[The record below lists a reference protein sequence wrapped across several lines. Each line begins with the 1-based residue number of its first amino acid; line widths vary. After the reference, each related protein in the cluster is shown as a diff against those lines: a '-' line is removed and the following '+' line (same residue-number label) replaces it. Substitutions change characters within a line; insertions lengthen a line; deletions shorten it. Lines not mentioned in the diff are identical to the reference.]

1 MNIQCR
7 LIIIGNPADLPSD
20 VLPSPDIKFGNCAGE
35 IPNLDILK
43 ALIDGFNKNGDRLL
57 DGIFSPFL
65 RERALKIPVVV
76 TRGICEPYDAWC
88 TNYSGQRTVFF
99 NLSLWTADDL
109 KKSGLAVIIH
119 EISHV
124 LLAEAALKMPDTQ
137 NPLEILE
144 RLVFDEGI
152 AHFIG
157 FPGDREKLLTD
168 YKEKWPRAE
177 AGLKEAIAKLSNL
190 QISKKEKEEILTC
203 ANTGSFWDK
212 YASIAG
218 LFRAANIYRTKGAP
232 GLVDCIKGGQL
243 PDLDENCSHCK

>member
-7 LIIIGNPADLPSD
+7 LIVIDNPAALPSD

-35 IPNLDILK
+35 IPNLDIFK
-43 ALIDGFNKNGDRLL
+43 ALIDDFNKKGASLL
-57 DGIFSPFL
+57 TGIFSPFL
-65 RERALKIPVVV
+65 RGRTLEIPVIA
-76 TRGICEPYDAWC
+76 TQGIREPYDAWC
-88 TNYSGQRTVFF
+88 ADHSGRRTVFF

-109 KKSGLAVIIH
+109 KKSGLAVVIH

-124 LLAEAALKMPDTQ
+124 LLAEAASKTPDTQ
-137 NPLEILE
+137 NPLKILE

-168 YKEKWPRAE
+168 YKGKWPRAE
-177 AGLKEAIAKLSNL
+177 AGLKEAIAKLSDP
-190 QISKKEKEEILTC
+190 QISTKEKEDILTA

-232 GLVDCIKGGQL
+232 GLIECIKGGQL
-243 PDLDENCSHCK
+243 PDLDENCSHCQ